1 MPALHRRYTQA
12 SALFTR
18 DTRDWGLTP
27 RHALLLALLPCVLA
41 LVAAATAPIRPLYRW
56 LVAEDSLIEWLQF
69 LCLLG
74 ASILLGR
81 LTFRQYQTGNQRM
94 ALLYGLVALGAW
106 FLTGEEISWGQRIF
120 GWETPDALEEINRQ
134 GETTLHNI
142 HGVQQLVP
150 YAMLLAG
157 LYGACVPLVWAVVG
171 ARWEHV
177 ASRHLLVPP
186 LCLVPA
192 FLLAA
197 GYRLFR
203 LLVWPTADFVI
214 SEYAEVMELCLYL
227 GLLLFSWLNLRRLWQ
242 VRPELGISDAP
253 HSVPRGP

>member
-1 MPALHRRYTQA
+1 
-12 SALFTR
+12 
-18 DTRDWGLTP
+18 
-27 RHALLLALLPCVLA
+27 
-41 LVAAATAPIRPLYRW
+41 
-56 LVAEDSLIEWLQF
+56 
-69 LCLLG
+69 
-74 ASILLGR
+74 
-81 LTFRQYQTGNQRM
+81 M
-94 ALLYGLVALGAW
+94 ALLYGLVTLGAW

-120 GWETPDALEEINRQ
+120 GWETPEALEEINRQ

-142 HGVQQLVP
+142 QGVQQLVP

-157 LYGACVPLVWAVVG
+157 LYGAGAPLVWAAVG

-177 ASRHLLVPP
+177 ASRHLLIPP

-203 LLVWPTADFVI
+203 MLVWPTADFVI

-227 GLLLFSWLNLRRLWQ
+227 GLLLFSWLNLRRLQ
-242 VRPELGISDAP
+242 QAYPELSISDAA
-253 HSVPRGP
+253 HNVPRGP

>member
-1 MPALHRRYTQA
+1 MPVIHQWRTRATARFARDAQA
-12 SALFTR
+12 
-18 DTRDWGLTP
+18 WGLAP
-27 RHALLLALLPCVLA
+27 RQALLLALLPCVLA

-74 ASILLGR
+74 ASIFLTR
-81 LTFRQYQTGNQRM
+81 LTLRLHRTGHQRL
-94 ALLYGLVALGAW
+94 ALLYGLVTLAAW

-142 HGVQQLVP
+142 QGVQQLVP

-157 LYGACVPLVWAVVG
+157 LYGVCVPLVWAAVG

-177 ASRHLLVPP
+177 ASRHLLIPP

-227 GLLLFSWLNLRRLWQ
+227 GLLLFSWLNLRRLRQ
-242 VRPELGISDAP
+242 ARLALGVWDLP
-253 HSVPRGP
+253 HRVPRRP

>member
-1 MPALHRRYTQA
+1 
-12 SALFTR
+12 
-18 DTRDWGLTP
+18 
-27 RHALLLALLPCVLA
+27 
-41 LVAAATAPIRPLYRW
+41 
-56 LVAEDSLIEWLQF
+56 
-69 LCLLG
+69 
-74 ASILLGR
+74 
-81 LTFRQYQTGNQRM
+81 M
-94 ALLYGLVALGAW
+94 ALLYGLVTLAAW

-120 GWETPDALEEINRQ
+120 GWETPETLEELNRQ

-157 LYGACVPLVWAVVG
+157 LYGAGAPLVWAGVG
-171 ARWEHV
+171 AGWEHV
-177 ASRHLLVPP
+177 PSLHLLIPP

-203 LLVWPTADFVI
+203 LLVWPAADFVV

-227 GLLLFSWLNLRRLWQ
+227 GLLLFTWLNLRRLRQ
-242 VRPELGISDAP
+242 ASPGVGIPDAA